1 MKPKVRVIGIGND
14 YRRDDAAGRIVAR
27 RLKERMPPDLEIVEE
42 TGEGAALLD
51 AWRGGEDVFLIDAV
65 QSGAP
70 AGTLHRIDVQT
81 QPLPASLFRHSTHA
95 FGIAEA
101 VELARL
107 LHQLPSRLIIY
118 GIEGERFDAGVGL
131 SPEVEK
137 AVVEV
142 EARLREEIGQTQN
155 MPPRKNFNHA

>member
-1 MKPKVRVIGIGND
+1 MKPKTRVIGIGND

-27 RLKERMPPDLEIVEE
+27 NLKERVPPGTEILEE
-42 TGEGAALLD
+42 TGEGTALLE
-51 AWRGGEDVFLIDAV
+51 AWRGAEDVFLIDAV

-81 QPLPASLFRHSTHA
+81 QSLPASFFRHSTHA

-101 VELARL
+101 VELAGALHRL
-107 LHQLPSRLIIY
+107 PPRLIIY
-118 GIEGERFDAGVGL
+118 GIEGERFDAGIGL
-131 SPEVEK
+131 SLEVEK

-142 EARLREEIGQTQN
+142 EARLRKEIE
-155 MPPRKNFNHA
+155 MRSSRA

>member
-27 RLKERMPPDLEIVEE
+27 RFKTQTPPDVEILEE
-42 TGEGAALLD
+42 TGEGTALLE
-51 AWRGGEDVFLIDAV
+51 AWRGAEDVFLIDAV

-70 AGTLHRIDVQT
+70 SGTLHRIDVST

-101 VELARL
+101 VELARV
-107 LHQLPSRLIIY
+107 LHQLPPRLIIY

-131 SPEVEK
+131 SPAVEK
-137 AVVEV
+137 AVAEV
-142 EARLREEIGQTQN
+142 EARLREEIGT
-155 MPPRKNFNHA
+155 RSSHA

>member
-1 MKPKVRVIGIGND
+1 MKLKARVIGIGND
-14 YRRDDAAGRIVAR
+14 YQSDDAAGRIVAR
-27 RLKERMPPDLEIVEE
+27 RLKTWAPPGTEIFEE
-42 TGEGAALLD
+42 TGEGTALLE
-51 AWRGGEDVFLIDAV
+51 AWRGAEDVFLIDAV

-70 AGTLHRIDVQT
+70 PGTLHRIDVQV

-101 VELARL
+101 VELARV

-131 SPEVEK
+131 SPSVEK
-137 AVVEV
+137 AVAEV
-142 EARLREEIGQTQN
+142 EARLRQEIGT
-155 MPPRKNFNHA
+155 RSSHA

>member
-1 MKPKVRVIGIGND
+1 MENRFSKIFIIGIGND

-27 RLKERMPPDLEIVEE
+27 RFKTQTPPDVEILEE
-42 TGEGAALLD
+42 TGEGTALLE
-51 AWRGGEDVFLIDAV
+51 AWRWAEDVFLIDAV

-70 AGTLHRIDVQT
+70 PGTLHRIDVST

-101 VELARL
+101 VELARV
-107 LHQLPSRLIIY
+107 LHQLPPRLIIY

-131 SPEVEK
+131 SPAVEK
-137 AVVEV
+137 AVAEV
-142 EARLREEIGQTQN
+142 EARLREEIGT
-155 MPPRKNFNHA
+155 RSSHA